1 MLDFENSITAELE
14 ASAMLGQSINFNKA
28 RELAAQGDI
37 LGAQQATLS
46 ELEKKV
52 DLDNLNFFQLQSIA
66 KASGMEFSELQ
77 NKLNLR
83 KQFGPL
89 NDAQKVALAGG
100 NLDEAIAL
108 RGADAGLGSLRGM
121 V

>member
-1 MLDFENSITAELE
+1 MSSQLFADL
-14 ASAMLGQSINFNKA
+14 
-28 RELAAQGDI
+28 ELATPPLI
-37 LGAQQATLS
+37 LILIFVSWNGIS
-46 ELEKKV
+46 
-52 DLDNLNFFQLQSIA
+52 NLFTS
-66 KASGMEFSELQ
+66 S
-77 NKLNLR
+77 
-83 KQFGPL
+83 L